1 MERAITTSQ
10 ICLTPLYKL
19 PPGWEINIQ
28 ELQDLSQRYCFVK
41 NKAEGGVIVI
51 YTSDV
56 PYPWQ
61 LPPQARGELGG
72 GTTEEE
78 FKETIEEAQ
87 IGVKYF
93 KDREKIAKEYKERLE
108 KLTAIKEPKTFREP
122 KR

>member
-1 MERAITTSQ
+1 MHFTSF
-10 ICLTPLYKL
+10 LLFK
-19 PPGWEINIQ
+19 
-28 ELQDLSQRYCFVK
+28 
-41 NKAEGGVIVI
+41 IVI
-51 YTSDV
+51 YTPDV

-78 FKETIEEAQ
+78 FKETIEKAQ

-93 KDREKIAKEYKERLE
+93 KDRNKITREYKKRLE

-122 KR
+122 KKKRDKNLIL